1 MKEGLGGSVVSDD
14 PVRIMKLKIL
24 ETELDSPPVR
34 FRLRV
39 ISRLQAEEEDDL
51 YEFGRAMG

>member
-1 MKEGLGGSVVSDD
+1 MSDD